1 MRGES
6 RSREGGGKL
15 VVGSSSSV
23 SNGVRI
29 RGKQKEGLSTPT
41 RSNPGWGSAL
51 HAFQVRKIST
61 RDLNSV
67 VQNNKCF

>member
-29 RGKQKEGLSTPT
+29 RGKQRRKG
-41 RSNPGWGSAL
+41 
-51 HAFQVRKIST
+51 FQHQPEVTQDGGVHCMHFR
-61 RDLNSV
+61 
-67 VQNNKCF
+67 